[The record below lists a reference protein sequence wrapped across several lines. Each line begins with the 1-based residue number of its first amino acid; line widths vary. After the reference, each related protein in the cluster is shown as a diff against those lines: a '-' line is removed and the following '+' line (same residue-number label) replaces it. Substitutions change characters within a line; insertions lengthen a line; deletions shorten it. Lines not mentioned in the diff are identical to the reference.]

1 MGEQAKGSGS
11 PEEGWRGQQFSG
23 TVAVWE
29 GEKRVLMDGCDGWM
43 HLMPLNC
50 TLKNGKIMITTTA
63 YEEKIEQTNFSQL
76 WQFFAFFW
84 DTVIFFF
91 TFDCVA

>member
-1 MGEQAKGSGS
+1 
-11 PEEGWRGQQFSG
+11 
-23 TVAVWE
+23 
-29 GEKRVLMDGCDGWM
+29 M

-76 WQFFAFFW
+76 
-84 DTVIFFF
+84 
-91 TFDCVA
+91 